1 MTKKSEIYK
10 CEICGNIVE
19 VLHIGAGTLVCCGAP
34 MTNMDEKT
42 SDEGQEKHV
51 PVIEKTDTGIIVN
64 IGHIPHPMEETHHIE
79 WIELETTD
87 KLQKKFLSS
96 DSEPKAEFETTDNL
110 LSARAY
116 CNIHGLWKKDMR

>member
-10 CEICGNIVE
+10 CKICGNIVD

-51 PVIEKTDTGIIVN
+51 PVLEKTDTGIIVN

-79 WIELETTD
+79 WIEIETTD
-87 KLQKKFLSS
+87 KIQKKFLSS
-96 DSEPKAEFETTDNL
+96 
-110 LSARAY
+110 
-116 CNIHGLWKKDMR
+116 